1 MLCWRALFSLLY
13 FFSWDLQNF
22 KFWYVNCKA
31 FGTSFLYWVD
41 FKENLQNKYIVLFF
55 VNCWIVF
62 NCLLIYCYWLKWRF
76 RKLTQ
81 LPPSFLQTSKYLP
94 LTIQDSAIAT
104 VRLQVLV
111 KKSTFTKK
119 VAVQLNEYETAPNF
133 IRSQNFTSD
142 CLLI

>member
-1 MLCWRALFSLLY
+1 MLWGSLIKIWNLANHIKKQNKNHQNAESIGEKLKTKGLM
-13 FFSWDLQNF
+13 FFVSFLSCVLHDF

-104 VRLQVLV
+104 VRLQV
-111 KKSTFTKK
+111 
-119 VAVQLNEYETAPNF
+119 
-133 IRSQNFTSD
+133 
-142 CLLI
+142 